1 MEPLQPMGPLTELKE
16 QDPITY
22 DLVQD
27 AIRAII
33 RRSDTIVRQMTQYG
47 IVGESLHEAVEGL
60 LEKGLLRLCFQEG
73 PMPDQLRVYLQV
85 YDPVFLEYRYIV
97 DRSRSEDRA

>member
-1 MEPLQPMGPLTELKE
+1 MEALQPMGSLVELKE
-16 QDPITY
+16 QDPLAY

-33 RRSDTIVRQMTQYG
+33 RRSDTVVRQMAQHG

-60 LEKGLLRLCFQEG
+60 LEKGLLRLCFAEG
-73 PMPDQLRVYLQV
+73 QAPDQLRVYLQV
-85 YDPVFLEYRYIV
+85 YDPIFLEYRYIA
-97 DRSRSEDRA
+97 DRSRSEDLA